1 MTSNHKSQILILED
15 DAYFRNQL
23 ESSCPETADIEAVGD
38 VQSALGLLSQRNFN
52 LIMLDWHLIQ
62 ADLLSFNSTIENF
75 QTNAVLMSLF
85 TVPDLANVIS
95 AMKLGASDIIWAAQD
110 PKAMREKIVEALFI
124 PKPKDIAHS
133 FVSKLAESLT
143 EKAITQKTTLFKAR
157 REFSRTFLHQILTQ
171 QNLRRT
177 QLASLM
183 SVSPRTLHRHLS
195 A

>member
-1 MTSNHKSQILILED
+1 MGTNQKHHILILDD

-23 ESSCPETADIEAVGD
+23 VSSCPEVAQIESVGD
-38 VQSALGLLSQRNFN
+38 VESALGLMAHHSFD
-52 LIMLDWHLIQ
+52 LILMDWHLIQ
-62 ADLLSFNSTIENF
+62 TDLSSFYSTLENF
-75 QTNAVLMSLF
+75 QANAVFMALF
-85 TVPDLANVIS
+85 TVPDLANVIT
-95 AMKLGASDIIWAAQD
+95 AMKSGARDIIWAAQD
-110 PKAMREKIVEALFI
+110 SATMRAKIVEALSI
-124 PKPKDIAHS
+124 PRTKAIAHS

-157 REFSRTFLHQILTQ
+157 REFSKTFLHQILTQ